1 MTSWLLDNVLSVQ
14 YKTTVD
20 DESTIAFK
28 PTGGSIGLKG
38 SGAEKEEKK
47 TKYYFL
53 WVAYM
58 EGKNTCINVR
68 ITWILINF
76 LTFAALM
83 YLLLITLL
91 YNNHTIVVLK

>member
-38 SGAEKEEKK
+38 SGAEKKK
-47 TKYYFL
+47 RINC
-53 WVAYM
+53 WVAYV
-58 EGKNTCINVR
+58 EGEKTSCIN
-68 ITWILINF
+68 
-76 LTFAALM
+76 
-83 YLLLITLL
+83 
-91 YNNHTIVVLK
+91 K